1 MLRQDL
7 SKRDA
12 NASKSTEAELSA
24 QPSSHEEAVRRLDIQ
39 QSLDVLEELIL
50 NSIRLPL
57 PRCTLVDEDQLLEQ
71 LDRIRLNLP
80 TVFREAVQ
88 IVQQR
93 NAILSEANQYAQ
105 EVTLNAEQ
113 QAAQRLDE
121 LGIIRQGEAE
131 ANQLRLKAQQDCEQ
145 MRAQVL
151 SELEQWQQT
160 AEEQWTQMRQQTE
173 ADCAALQREADV
185 YAAQV
190 LQGIEQ
196 QLTEMLRVVQNG
208 RQSIQTQSPPSGVD
222 PPQKRRSPTKGS
234 PQPSGA
240 KRSHSPNKKSVP
252 RSGSN

>member
-1 MLRQDL
+1 MLRQNL
-7 SKRDA
+7 NSRDA
-12 NASKSTEAELSA
+12 NASKPPDTSELSE
-24 QPSSHEEAVRRLDIQ
+24 QLSSHEEAVRRLDIQ

-50 NSIRLPL
+50 NGTRLPF
-57 PRCTLVDEDQLLEQ
+57 PRRTLVDEDQLLEQ

-131 ANQLRLKAQQDCEQ
+131 ANQLRQKAQQDCEQ
-145 MRAQVL
+145 MRAQAL
-151 SELEQWQQT
+151 SELGQWQQA
-160 AEEQWTQMRQQTE
+160 AEEQWAQMRQQTE
-173 ADCAALQREADV
+173 IDCTALQREADV

-196 QLTEMLRVVQNG
+196 QLTDMLRVVNNG
-208 RQSIQTQSPPSGVD
+208 RQSIQTQPQGSSTEAA
-222 PPQKRRSPTKGS
+222 QKRRPAKGL
-234 PQPSGA
+234 PQSAVA
-240 KRSHSPNKKSVP
+240 KRSEPASKKPVP
-252 RSGSN
+252 RPGSN